1 MSSCKVV
8 KINCVNCG
16 KGLEGDAWSSI
27 SSLYNPN
34 LVLDL
39 LNGDLNIITCEKC
52 GKRHM
57 IPCSVV
63 SMPGTSFFDFT
74 MFVFSPNANVNDVQC
89 THDNSELGGFTLNKF
104 SDYVSFVSAIHSHWL
119 TLGHD
124 DSELKPLAGSN
135 KESTPESNK
144 ETAPLNKEE
153 DSRII
158 TKVEYEIDGLAGEF
172 YVDHTVECLEDV
184 LDDIQEIAD
193 NRPLSDY
200 AERPLDVHVETK
212 SYSID
217 GEVTSDDEYE
227 VISNN
232 GTLLSSFTKNFEL

>member
-1 MSSCKVV
+1 MSSSKVV
-8 KINCVNCG
+8 NINCVNCG
-16 KGLEGDAWSSI
+16 KNLEGDVWSSI
-27 SSLYNPN
+27 NSLYNPN

-39 LNGDLNIITCEKC
+39 LNGDLNIITCKEC
-52 GKRHM
+52 GKKHM

-63 SMPGTSFFDFT
+63 SMPSTSLFDFV
-74 MFVFSPNANVNDVQC
+74 MFVFSPSSNVNGVQE
-89 THDNSELGGFTLNKF
+89 TQGLGGFTLNKF

-119 TLGHD
+119 TLGND
-124 DSELKPLAGSN
+124 DNELKPLTDKK
-135 KESTPESNK
+135 KESTPVSKK
-144 ETAPLNKEE
+144 EDAPLNKEE
-153 DSRII
+153 DSRIL

-172 YVDHTVECLEDV
+172 YVNHTVECLEDI
-184 LDDIQEIAD
+184 LDDIQEVAD

-217 GEVTSDDEYE
+217 GEVTSDNEDE